1 MTGRKEA
8 DCTLSIRILR
18 PVVPTN
24 DAIVK
29 ALATDGF
36 TVKGAP
42 TVVAD
47 QRIHAVI
54 TLPDGFAATVDAKVA
69 WVRPELQL
77 AGFKFLELDA
87 AVQERITQAVDGLQ
101 TTPQAVTGRTIVVA
115 DDDQSI
121 LDFAF
126 RAISKSGHRVLRA
139 DRGDTALQLIR
150 QERPWLVLLDVLMP
164 GLDGLEVCK
173 EMRKDEQLARIPVIL
188 LSAMGETRLRD
199 AAKQSGANDFLTKP
213 MHLESL
219 RALVAKY
226 VG

>member
-18 PVVPTN
+18 PVVTTN

-36 TVKGAP
+36 TLKGAP
-42 TVVAD
+42 TVVD
-47 QRIHAVI
+47 GQRVHAVI
-54 TLPDGFAATVDAKVA
+54 TLPDGFEAAVDAKVS

-77 AGFKFLELDA
+77 AGFKFLAVDA
-87 AVQERITQAVDGLQ
+87 EVLERIGKAVDGLQ
-101 TTPQAVTGRTIVVA
+101 AAPQAVTGRTIVVA
-115 DDDQSI
+115 DDDPSI

-139 DRGDTALQLIR
+139 DRGDTALQLIK

-164 GLDGLEVCK
+164 GLDGLEICK
-173 EMRKDEQLARIPVIL
+173 EMRKDEQLARIPVVL

-199 AAKQSGANDFLTKP
+199 AVSQSGANDFLTKP
-213 MHLESL
+213 MHLEAL
-219 RALVAKY
+219 RNLVAEY

>member
-18 PVVPTN
+18 PVVTTN

-36 TVKGAP
+36 TLKGAP
-42 TVVAD
+42 SVVD
-47 QRIHAVI
+47 GQRVSAVI
-54 TLPDGFAATVDAKVA
+54 TLPDGFEATVEAKVA

-77 AGFKFLELDA
+77 AGFKFGDTAPELL
-87 AVQERITQAVDGLQ
+87 ERIARAIDGLLS
-101 TTPQAVTGRTIVVA
+101 TPQAVTGRTIVVA

-139 DRGDTALQLIR
+139 DRGDTALQLIKA
-150 QERPWLVLLDVLMP
+150 ERPWLVLLDVLMP

-173 EMRKDEQLARIPVIL
+173 EMRKDEQLARIPVVL